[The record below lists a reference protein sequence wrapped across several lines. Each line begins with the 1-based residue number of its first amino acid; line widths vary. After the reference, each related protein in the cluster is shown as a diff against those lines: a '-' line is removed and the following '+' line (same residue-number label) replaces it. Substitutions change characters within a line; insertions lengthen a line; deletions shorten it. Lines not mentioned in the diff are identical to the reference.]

1 MTDLQKKVV
10 TAFAAATLLVNS
22 ALPAFAGTTLII
34 SGNGSSSDN
43 TADVNL
49 NSTTTVV
56 QSNEA
61 DIDNDVHVNAD
72 TGGNSADDNT
82 GGEVDL
88 ETGDITTQVGISNAV
103 NSNVAS
109 VEECDCEGDVDVLI
123 SGNGTHSDNKVELDK
138 KSTTEL
144 FQNNEADVDNDVH
157 VYADTGDNSADDNT
171 GGSVTLKTGDIDV
184 KSIEITN
191 ALNSNSAR
199 VGGGGG
205 GAGDLSA
212 WIIGNGSNS
221 DNDIDLDLDRSVT
234 LVQSNEAD
242 VENKVKVYA
251 DTGDNSADDNTGGE
265 IDVETGDI
273 DVKVALD
280 TWANFN
286 WAEVDC
292 PCLFDDILA
301 KIAENGTDSDNDI
314 KAELGSDLA
323 VFQGNCAE
331 DNVEA
336 GSLGGKHRRG
346 HDCGIEN
353 DVKIDGDTGDN
364 DTDDNTGGLDG
375 ADPSL
380 STGDIDADVQVD
392 NAGNVNVYGDGFDLP
407 EFPEFDFGFNWTFF
421 WAWLHWTG

>member
-88 ETGDITTQVGISNAV
+88 ETGDIT
-103 NSNVAS
+103 
-109 VEECDCEGDVDVLI
+109 
-123 SGNGTHSDNKVELDK
+123 NKVELDK

>member
-10 TAFAAATLLVNS
+10 TDFAAATLLVNS

-171 GGSVTLKTGDIDV
+171 GGAGNLKT
-184 KSIEITN
+184 
-191 ALNSNSAR
+191 
-199 VGGGGG
+199 
-205 GAGDLSA
+205 
-212 WIIGNGSNS
+212 
-221 DNDIDLDLDRSVT
+221 
-234 LVQSNEAD
+234 
-242 VENKVKVYA
+242 
-251 DTGDNSADDNTGGE
+251 GE

>member
-61 DIDNDVHVNAD
+61 DI
-72 TGGNSADDNT
+72 
-82 GGEVDL
+82 
-88 ETGDITTQVGISNAV
+88 
-103 NSNVAS
+103 
-109 VEECDCEGDVDVLI
+109 
-123 SGNGTHSDNKVELDK
+123 
-138 KSTTEL
+138 
-144 FQNNEADVDNDVH
+144 DNDVH

-336 GSLGGKHRRG
+336 GSLGGKHRRR

-380 STGDIDADVQVD
+380 STGDIDRSEEHTSEIQ
-392 NAGNVNVYGDGFDLP
+392 
-407 EFPEFDFGFNWTFF
+407 
-421 WAWLHWTG
+421 

>member
-10 TAFAAATLLVNS
+10 TDFAAATLLVNS

-184 KSIEITN
+184 K
-191 ALNSNSAR
+191 
-199 VGGGGG
+199 
-205 GAGDLSA
+205 
-212 WIIGNGSNS
+212 
-221 DNDIDLDLDRSVT
+221 
-234 LVQSNEAD
+234 
-242 VENKVKVYA
+242 
-251 DTGDNSADDNTGGE
+251 
-265 IDVETGDI
+265 
-273 DVKVALD
+273 VALD

-336 GSLGGKHRRG
+336 GSLG
-346 HDCGIEN
+346 
-353 DVKIDGDTGDN
+353 
-364 DTDDNTGGLDG
+364 
-375 ADPSL
+375 
-380 STGDIDADVQVD
+380 
-392 NAGNVNVYGDGFDLP
+392 
-407 EFPEFDFGFNWTFF
+407 
-421 WAWLHWTG
+421 